1 MAKNVFESSLIV
13 TCFVF
18 TFVCFVSCSTSKSN
32 YQREYTR
39 VWKEIIKSEAWKN
52 SLLTE
57 NSEIQ
62 TRDSEFYAT
71 NTDTGIAEDRFTAN
85 IDMGALF
92 DKRFNSLVSRA
103 YFKIISEAENADTRL
118 KAEFDRWNSMQQDTG
133 LKKDH
138 AFKKKYET
146 VMRRYNAHKEMLEG
160 LKSWNIFS
168 DFRSNDLD
176 FFKAENKNEIHKMYQ
191 NGSTEDN
198 MINFLVYRL
207 ADLYHYGD

>member
-1 MAKNVFESSLIV
+1 MAKNVFASSFIG

-18 TFVCFVSCSTSKSN
+18 TLVCFVSCSTSKSK

-57 NSEIQ
+57 NAEGRIGNSEL
-62 TRDSEFYAT
+62 YAT

-85 IDMGALF
+85 IDMEVLF

-118 KAEFDRWNSMQQDTG
+118 KAEFDRWNSMQQNTS

-146 VMRRYNAHKEMLEG
+146 VTRRYNAHKEMLEG

-207 ADLYHYGD
+207 ADLYHYED